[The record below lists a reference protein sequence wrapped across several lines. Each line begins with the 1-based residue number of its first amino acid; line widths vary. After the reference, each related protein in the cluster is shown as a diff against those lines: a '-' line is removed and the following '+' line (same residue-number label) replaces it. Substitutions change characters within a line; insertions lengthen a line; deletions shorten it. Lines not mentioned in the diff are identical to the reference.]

1 MIVAVTPFTNDASKD
16 ALTFANAAG
25 NSMMGM
31 ELLQSYLAHYGK
43 TNNLTKA
50 KPYWLN
56 ENETRTDADLA
67 THVSTVAEELYK
79 IIQIN
84 KRNKYLKQQGN

>member
-1 MIVAVTPFTNDASKD
+1 
-16 ALTFANAAG
+16 
-25 NSMMGM
+25 MMGM

-43 TNNLTKA
+43 TGNLEKA
-50 KPYWLN
+50 RPYWLN

-67 THVSTVAEELYK
+67 KYVNKVAEELYK

-84 KRNKYLKQQGN
+84 KRDKYLKQQGN